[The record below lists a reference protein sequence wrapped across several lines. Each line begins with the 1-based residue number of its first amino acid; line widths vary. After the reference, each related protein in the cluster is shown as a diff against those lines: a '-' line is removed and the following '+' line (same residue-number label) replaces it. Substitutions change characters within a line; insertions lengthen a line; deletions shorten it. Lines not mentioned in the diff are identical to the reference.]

1 MEMKKIEV
9 KKCPYCK
16 EEIIK
21 TATVCKHC
29 HTDFCSI
36 DDKRKILH
44 FIWFSIRY
52 LLIIPAV
59 IACIFLVLYAIT
71 LGARL
76 CKSYF

>member
-1 MEMKKIEV
+1 MEAKKLEV

-44 FIWFSIRY
+44 FIWY

-71 LGARL
+71 LGAKL